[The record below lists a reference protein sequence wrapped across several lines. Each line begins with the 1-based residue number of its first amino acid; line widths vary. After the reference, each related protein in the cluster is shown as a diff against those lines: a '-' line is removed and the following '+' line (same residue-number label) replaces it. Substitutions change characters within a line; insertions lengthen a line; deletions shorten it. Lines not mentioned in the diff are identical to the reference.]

1 MHNTRENTHI
11 KNIIFHTHTYTV
23 YTYTH
28 NIPQNTPPE
37 HTLINRPF
45 GTHSGVI
52 PEHRIRDMLEHT
64 IIEHTHIYYIYYIL
78 YIKKIKYKNK
88 LHPR

>member
-11 KNIIFHTHTYTV
+11 KNIIFHTHIYTV

-28 NIPQNTPPE
+28 NIPPKHPPE
-37 HTLINRPF
+37 HTLINSSF

-52 PEHRIRDMLEHT
+52 SEHRIRDMLEHT

-78 YIKKIKYKNK
+78 
-88 LHPR
+88 